1 MRCFLVFINFE
12 YPDIPKQLRGHIMEF
27 EKLIRMRQ
35 STRKYQEK
43 QIPQEHLEKIID
55 AANRAP
61 VGSNLYQ
68 DIHLTVVQDQ
78 NVLIKLC
85 EAAWKRFST
94 KQKIEE
100 IAGDTLDK
108 SEGHSLEKHPNLF
121 YGAPTVIFVSHRKQ
135 KLQPGIEWANVT
147 SVVNQM
153 HLAATD
159 LGLGSVYM
167 WGALESMRM
176 IPELDH
182 TGLLQLPEDFEPLIA
197 LAVGYPVKELE
208 VRELKHQPFECNR
221 I

>member
-1 MRCFLVFINFE
+1 ML
-12 YPDIPKQLRGHIMEF
+12 
-27 EKLIRMRQ
+27 
-35 STRKYQEK
+35 
-43 QIPQEHLEKIID
+43 
-55 AANRAP
+55 
-61 VGSNLYQ
+61 
-68 DIHLTVVQDQ
+68 
-78 NVLIKLC
+78 KLC

-94 KQKIEE
+94 KQKAEE

-108 SEGHSLEKHPNLF
+108 SDNSPLDRRPNLF

-135 KLQPGIEWANVT
+135 DLQPGIEWANVT

-182 TGLLQLPEDFEPLIA
+182 TELLQLPEDFEPLIA
-197 LAVGYPVKELE
+197 LAVGYPAKELE
-208 VRELKHQPFECNR
+208 AREMRHLPFDTNR
-221 I
+221 IKK

>member
-1 MRCFLVFINFE
+1 
-12 YPDIPKQLRGHIMEF
+12 MEF

-43 QIPQEHLEKIID
+43 EHLEKIID

-108 SEGHSLEKHPNLF
+108 
-121 YGAPTVIFVSHRKQ
+121 
-135 KLQPGIEWANVT
+135 
-147 SVVNQM
+147 
-153 HLAATD
+153 
-159 LGLGSVYM
+159 
-167 WGALESMRM
+167 
-176 IPELDH
+176 
-182 TGLLQLPEDFEPLIA
+182 
-197 LAVGYPVKELE
+197 
-208 VRELKHQPFECNR
+208 
-221 I
+221 

>member
-1 MRCFLVFINFE
+1 M
-12 YPDIPKQLRGHIMEF
+12 MEF
-27 EKLIRMRQ
+27 EKLLRMRQ
-35 STRKYQEK
+35 STRAYQDR
-43 QIPQEHLEKIID
+43 QITPEQLKKILD

-61 VGSNLYQ
+61 IGSNLYK
-68 DIHLTVVQDQ
+68 DVHLTVVQDQ
-78 NVLIKLC
+78 NVLLKLC
-85 EAAWKRFST
+85 EAAWERFST
-94 KQKIEE
+94 RQKVEE

-108 SEGHSLEKHPNLF
+108 SDPAPDERHPNLF

-135 KLQPGIEWANVT
+135 DLQPGIEWANVT

-176 IPELDH
+176 IPEKDH
-182 TGLLQLPEDFEPLIA
+182 TDLLRLPEYFEPLIA
-197 LAVGYPVKELE
+197 LAVGYPAQELKE
-208 VRELKHQPFECNR
+208 RELRHPPIKCNR

>member
-1 MRCFLVFINFE
+1 ME
-12 YPDIPKQLRGHIMEF
+12 RGNIMEF
-27 EKLIRMRQ
+27 EKLLRMRQ
-35 STRKYQEK
+35 STRKYQKK
-43 QIPQEHLEKIID
+43 QISEEQLQKIID
-55 AANRAP
+55 AGNRAP
-61 VGSNLYQ
+61 IGSNLYK
-68 DIHLTVVQDQ
+68 DVHLTIVQDQ
-78 NVLIKLC
+78 KVLLKLC

-94 KQKIEE
+94 KQKAEE

-108 SEGHSLEKHPNLF
+108 SDNSPLDRRPNLF

-135 KLQPGIEWANVT
+135 DLQPGIEWANVT

-182 TGLLQLPEDFEPLIA
+182 TELLQLPEDFEPLIA
-197 LAVGYPVKELE
+197 LAVGYPAKELE
-208 VRELKHQPFECNR
+208 TREMRHLPFETNR
-221 I
+221 IKK

>member
-1 MRCFLVFINFE
+1 
-12 YPDIPKQLRGHIMEF
+12 MEF
-27 EKLIRMRQ
+27 EQVLRLRR
-35 STRKYQEK
+35 STRKYQDK
-43 QIPQEHLEKIID
+43 QITEEQLNKIVD

-61 VGSNLYQ
+61 VGSNRYS
-68 DIHLTVVQDQ
+68 DVHLTIVQDHE
-78 NVLIKLC
+78 VLLKLC
-85 EAAWKRFST
+85 EAAWERFST
-94 KQKIEE
+94 RKKVEE

-108 SEGHSLEKHPNLF
+108 SDNGPDTKHPDLF

-135 KLQPGIEWANVT
+135 DLQPGIEWADVA

-182 TGLLQLPEDFEPLIA
+182 TDLLHLPEDFEPLIA
-197 LAVGYPVKELE
+197 LAVGYPAKELE
-208 VRELKHQPFECNR
+208 ERELKHVPFEINR
-221 I
+221 V

>member
-1 MRCFLVFINFE
+1 
-12 YPDIPKQLRGHIMEF
+12 MEF
-27 EKLIRMRQ
+27 EKLIHMRQ
-35 STRKYQEK
+35 STRKYQDT
-43 QIPQEHLEKIID
+43 QITEEQLARIID

-61 VGSNLYQ
+61 VGSNLYK
-68 DIHLTVVQDQ
+68 DVHLTVVQNQDI
-78 NVLIKLC
+78 LLKLC
-85 EAAWKRFST
+85 EAAWQRFS
-94 KQKIEE
+94 KRQNVEE
-100 IAGDTLDK
+100 IAGDTIDK
-108 SEGHSLEKHPNLF
+108 NEIKTGAQKPNLF

-135 KLQPGIEWANVT
+135 DLQPGIEWANVT

-182 TGLLQLPEDFEPLIA
+182 TDLLQLPEDFEPLIA
-197 LAVGYPVKELE
+197 LALGYPEEPLE
-208 VRELKHQPFECNR
+208 ERTMKHPQFGVNR